1 MDDLCI
7 PDLIMSSS
15 HHNDQPK
22 EIKVN
27 HDLCPPPLYPEF
39 PTTFFYDVYL
49 RIYQVI
55 DIQEKAF
62 CRATRESSLVSRHS
76 LHSAVLGCMPVG

>member
-27 HDLCPPPLYPEF
+27 PDLCPPPLYR
-39 PTTFFYDVYL
+39 L
-49 RIYQVI
+49 QS
-55 DIQEKAF
+55 QN
-62 CRATRESSLVSRHS
+62 HS
-76 LHSAVLGCMPVG
+76 LYQIDPINIFASMDQFDASIEIHPRH